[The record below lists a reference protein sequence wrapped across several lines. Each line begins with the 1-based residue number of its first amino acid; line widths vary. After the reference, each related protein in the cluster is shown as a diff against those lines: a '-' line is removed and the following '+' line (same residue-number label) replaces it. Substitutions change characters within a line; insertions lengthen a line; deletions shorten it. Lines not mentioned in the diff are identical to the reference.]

1 MTSIKSSRE
10 IKEILNSGKV
20 LKKSNFILI
29 FRENNL
35 EFPRFAFIASK
46 KFSKRAV
53 DRNRAKRL
61 LKEAVRKRIDKLS
74 KFQYD
79 FIFIAK
85 KNILN
90 KKLDDVLKEI
100 DDIIFELR

>member
-1 MTSIKSSRE
+1 MISIGSGRE
-10 IKEILNSGKV
+10 IKKILNSGKV
-20 LKKSNFILI
+20 IKKNNFILI
-29 FRENNL
+29 YKKNNL

-61 LKEAVRKRIDKLS
+61 LKEAVRKRLDKLS
-74 KFQYD
+74 KFHYD

-85 KNILN
+85 KNILG
-90 KKLDDVLKEI
+90 KKLNDVLNEI
-100 DDIIFELR
+100 DDIILELR

>member
-1 MTSIKSSRE
+1 MISIGSSKE

-20 LKKSNFILI
+20 IKKSNFILI
-29 FRENNL
+29 YRKNSL
-35 EFPRFAFIASK
+35 DFPRFAFIASK

-61 LKEAVRKRIDKLS
+61 LREAVRNRLDKLS
-74 KFQYD
+74 KFHYD

-85 KNILN
+85 KNILG
-90 KKLDDVLKEI
+90 KKLNDVLKEI
-100 DDIIFELR
+100 DDIILELK

>member
-1 MTSIKSSRE
+1 MITIRSSKDIK
-10 IKEILNSGKV
+10 KILNSGSV
-20 LKKSNFILI
+20 IKKSNFILI
-29 FRENNL
+29 YRKNNS

-61 LKEAVRKRIDKLS
+61 LREAVRKRIDKLS
-74 KFQYD
+74 KFHYD

-90 KKLDDVLKEI
+90 KKLQDVLKEI
-100 DDIIFELR
+100 DDIILEIR